1 MSRRTPWIV
10 AGIVVLVVATPVVIA
25 GIVLLALFGS
35 RGDLRSG
42 PHQVT
47 TPGRALISSVAAI
60 NDTTDAGFL
69 LGNSRLE
76 LDGTARDAGHGVF
89 VGIAPAAAVDRY
101 LAGADVDVVSDFD
114 LAPFSLTTDRR
125 PGTAAPAAPG
135 AQDFWVARAE
145 ASSGTASLSWIVRDG
160 DYRVVIMNAD
170 ASPAVDVDGTFGV
183 VIPRAFGLS
192 MAVLVTGLV
201 MGVLGVALLLVG
213 LLQRGRPTPPAPT
226 APAGA
231 RPPVAGPVPAQ
242 TAPAATPAP
251 APTGPPATGREQE
264 SDPASPR
271 A

>member
-10 AGIVVLVVATPVVIA
+10 TGIVVLVVATPVVIA
-25 GIVLLALFGS
+25 GVVLLALFGS

-47 TPGRALISSVAAI
+47 TPGRALVSSVAEI
-60 NDTTDAGFL
+60 QDTADAAFL
-69 LGNSRLE
+69 LGDSRLE

-89 VGIAPAAAVDRY
+89 VGIGPAAAVDRY
-101 LAGADVDVVSDFD
+101 LAGADVDVVRDFD
-114 LAPFSLTTDRR
+114 LAPFSLTADRR
-125 PGTAAPAAPG
+125 PGTAAPTAPG

-145 ASSGTASLSWIVRDG
+145 ASSGTASLSWTVRDG

-213 LLQRGRPTPPAPT
+213 LLQRGRPTPA
-226 APAGA
+226 APATA

-242 TAPAATPAP
+242 TAPATTPAP
-251 APTGPPATGREQE
+251 TPARPPATGREQE
-264 SDPASPR
+264 SGSASPR